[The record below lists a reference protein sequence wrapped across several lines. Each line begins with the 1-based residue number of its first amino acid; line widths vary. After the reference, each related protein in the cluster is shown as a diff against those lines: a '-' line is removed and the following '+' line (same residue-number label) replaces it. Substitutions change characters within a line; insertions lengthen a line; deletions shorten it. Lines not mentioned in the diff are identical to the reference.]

1 MKFGTMLKD
10 IWTSA
15 FKTPATQ
22 KYPFERL
29 EAPELFRGK
38 LHWDPAKCN
47 GCCLCVKDCPANA
60 IEVITIDK
68 KAKKFVMRYHADRCT
83 YCAQC
88 VQNCRLECLGMARE
102 EWENAALTRE
112 AFVVHYGN
120 EQDIEGILA
129 KQAPAGAEPAAAAGA
144 DTAKSA

>member
-15 FKTPATQ
+15 FKKPATQ
-22 KYPFERL
+22 RYPFERL
-29 EAPELFRGK
+29 EAPEQYRGK
-38 LHWDPAKCN
+38 LHWSPGKCN
-47 GCCLCVKDCPANA
+47 GCCLCIKDCPANA
-60 IEVITIDK
+60 IELITIDK
-68 KAKKFVMRYHADRCT
+68 KAKQFVMRYHADRCT

-120 EQDIEGILA
+120 DADIEAILA
-129 KQAPAGAEPAAAAGA
+129 KQAQAEALPPAAAGTDAS
-144 DTAKSA
+144 KPE